1 MECEL
6 CGLEKAS
13 QFKATDW
20 GDRHVCGEC
29 APQIVLSNPATPE
42 PPTKDRFSS
51 AAKRFLA
58 DLGYGKESVKRPP
71 NKPK

>member
-6 CGLEKAS
+6 CQKNKS
-13 QFKATDW
+13 TQFKATDW
-20 GDRHVCGEC
+20 GDRHVCDEC
-29 APQIVLSNPATPE
+29 APQIFLSNPTTPE
-42 PPTKDRFSS
+42 PPTKDRFPS

-58 DLGYGKESVKRPP
+58 DLGYGKEVVKRPP